1 MSWNFHRPFIVV
13 TTLLLALGLAV
24 ASAAAGKPAKSGSGS
39 SKTAPNFQRTKSRI
53 DALLNPR
60 LKPEPL
66 PEIVPNPFQLA
77 ELPAANTGDPK
88 PVDKAPVSSDEEMLL
103 YYGASLKISGVVR
116 INDQTHLVINQAPY
130 KVGDLVNLKTK
141 DGNVKLRVLGISPG
155 ELTLGLNDA
164 VQIVKFKK

>member
-1 MSWNFHRPFIVV
+1 MNRKLSHPFILIAILSLVV
-13 TTLLLALGLAV
+13 AI
-24 ASAAAGKPAKSGSGS
+24 ASAATGKAVRPGASGS
-39 SKTAPNFQRTKSRI
+39 KNAPNFQRTKSRI
-53 DALLNPR
+53 DALLGSR

-66 PEIVPNPFQLA
+66 PETVPNPFQLA
-77 ELPAANTGDPK
+77 ELPVANPGDKDPK
-88 PVDKAPVSSDEEMLL
+88 PVEKIPVSSDEEMLL

-130 KVGDLVNLKTK
+130 KVGDTVGLKTK
-141 DGNVKLRVLGISPG
+141 DGTVKLRVLGISPG